1 MGDIGTSGRCCSRL
15 TGNDI
20 SGHYFRHYFGT
31 SVGDAAIFTIFFF
44 LRFLLRRD
52 LFSSK
57 ECLDQKTYFANVDQS
72 AQEPRIGPLSRPRR
86 PFCGPLAAIMDFA
99 GGSMFL
105 IEGVIRSKNLFSE
118 SGSKWPIT

>member
-1 MGDIGTSGRCCSRL
+1 MATLSAIISARASALQAVPFSRSTGT
-15 TGNDI
+15 
-20 SGHYFRHYFGT
+20 
-31 SVGDAAIFTIFFF
+31 AIFTIFFF
-44 LRFLLRRD
+44 LHFLLRRD

-57 ECLDQKTYFANVDQS
+57 ECLDQKTYLANVDQS

-118 SGSKWPIT
+118 S

>member
-20 SGHYFRHYFGT
+20 IGHYFRHYFGT

-57 ECLDQKTYFANVDQS
+57 ECLDQKTYFANVDHS

-118 SGSKWPIT
+118 S